1 MLTLLII
8 AVIVTAFAYVLPAE
22 EGNGLISR
30 HLYNDHNSDASAAR
44 EDHLG

>member
-8 AVIVTAFAYVLPAE
+8 AVIVAFAHMLLAE
-22 EGNGLISR
+22 EGSGLISR
-30 HLYNDHNSDASAAR
+30 HLFNDHNSDASAAR

>member
-8 AVIVTAFAYVLPAE
+8 AAIVAAFAYMLLAE
-22 EGNGLISR
+22 EGSGLISR
-30 HLYNDHNSDASAAR
+30 HLFNDHNSDASATR